1 MVGDQWSE
9 PHAATD
15 CAPKCAVSA
24 HSALYIEKVRH
35 DAVIL
40 CAKIHGEKC
49 LQSQSP
55 FCVYMICNKFAS
67 PVLSI
72 CIRIILHKKV

>member
-9 PHAATD
+9 PDAATD

-40 CAKIHGEKC
+40 CAKSMEKGVYRAC
-49 LQSQSP
+49 TP
-55 FCVYMICNKFAS
+55 FCVSMICNKFAS

-72 CIRIILHKKV
+72 CKRKILHHV